1 MGAEGAAA
9 VVCASHPTLAALATS
24 SSLSRTSPPLWR
36 TGIAATLQTERT
48 NFNGI
53 FVSTVRPLAAMASSR
68 SSSSTTAT
76 TPYSY
81 TAPYCGQRYKLGPIG
96 PTTINDSMGAE
107 GAAAVVCTS
116 HPTIAAASPP
126 PLSFSRSNGIFV
138 NTVRPL
144 AAAASSRPSSSTTA
158 TTPYCYTAPNRG
170 QRYKL
175 GPIGPTT
182 KNDSDGC
189 GEAATTMSASPLC
202 FHAPS
207 RAV

>member
-1 MGAEGAAA
+1 M
-9 VVCASHPTLAALATS
+9 VVRASRPTTAALAKS
-24 SSLSRTSPPLWR
+24 SIFSRTSPPLWR
-36 TGIAATLQTERT
+36 TVITATLQTERT

-53 FVSTVRPLAAMASSR
+53 FVNTVQPLAATASSR

-81 TAPYCGQRYKLGPIG
+81 TAPNCGQRYKLGPIG
-96 PTTINDSMGAE
+96 PTTINDLMGTE
-107 GAAAVVCTS
+107 GAAAVVCAS
-116 HPTIAAASPP
+116 RPIPAASPP
-126 PLSFSRSNGIFV
+126 PLSFSRSNGICV

-158 TTPYCYTAPNRG
+158 TTSYCYTAPNRG